1 MKLKTLLCVALC
13 VVTSFAVAEDDEFAT
28 YVDVLYDIS
37 KGESSTLVIGGKEY
51 VVYGAKIGATRM
63 PLSDAIQD
71 YTRKYAELSGILAG
85 SQLNNLIRANT
96 LANWG
101 DAMRE
106 ILYDGFAAYK
116 DNERAYVDSLYGSA
130 ITTDQLNETK
140 DETAT
145 RISNMGVALSAQI
158 DSVATSFRNELSS
171 MQELATSLKG
181 QLQQI
186 NTRISELSAKS
197 NKTQE
202 EIAELSDLKKQA
214 ERVSVLEAASQKA
227 KTQLQQVSVRVAT
240 LETQVAGFVSRGAST
255 NNWKA
260 VSAWLGQK
268 DTEERKNN
276 GVFLEPAKVDK
287 GDASGSDSA
296 KDSYNYKKKDTI
308 FTMLEDL
315 GIAPVVNDKQR
326 TAWKELGQREPD
338 RYFYIDATDR
348 SGAGVKCF
356 ARPSGSFP
364 APSNWVDGETITC
377 SNGVYSASGS
387 SYANVA
393 KTIQAYLNNANA
405 SGVKGA
411 GSDAQIGDDS
421 LWSTNNTKNPANENF
436 DKEDRT
442 NPWNL
447 ITYTGDSSVSPK
459 DVRHLNSIS
468 FLGEY
473 SSAFGNAFSL
483 YGFYNA
489 PDGAIP
495 YVSRDDTEST
505 LCWKN
510 GLEADGGESNT
521 YGERT
526 KTIQILKSHD
536 SDSTEVD
543 AELPRYISLYG
554 FGDTATKKGMIP
566 YKASETTLGWKT
578 DGVKIVGTDK
588 STNWSGDE
596 DPAQTITFASASDSN
611 VKVTV
616 SGTKNDATVTIG
628 VYYK

>member
-1 MKLKTLLCVALC
+1 MKLKTLICVALC
-13 VVTSFAVAEDDEFAT
+13 VVASFAFAEEDEFAT

-51 VVYGAKIGATRM
+51 VVYGAKIGSTRM
-63 PLSDAIQD
+63 LLSDAVQD

-116 DNERAYVDSLYGSA
+116 DNERAYVDSLYSSA

-140 DETAT
+140 DETAA

-197 NKTQE
+197 NKTQD
-202 EIAELSDLKKQA
+202 EIAELADLKNQA
-214 ERVSVLEAASQKA
+214 ERISMLEAASQKA
-227 KTQLQQVSVRVAT
+227 KTQLQQVSVRVAA

-268 DTEERKNN
+268 DKDERKNN
-276 GVFLEPAKVDK
+276 GVFLEPAKVDT
-287 GDASGSDSA
+287 GSSSGGQGEA
-296 KDSYNYKKKDTI
+296 GNYNYKNKDTI

-315 GIAPVVNDKQR
+315 GVVPVVNDAQR
-326 TAWKELGQREPD
+326 EAWKNLGKREPD
-338 RYFYIDATDR
+338 RYFYIATTDR
-348 SGAGVKCF
+348 SGSDDKSF
-356 ARPSGSFP
+356 AMPMKAFP
-364 APSNWVDGETITC
+364 APSNWADGETITC
-377 SNGVYSASGS
+377 ANGVYSASGS

-393 KTIQAYLNNANA
+393 RTVQAYLNNANA
-405 SGVKGA
+405 SGITGA

-421 LWSTNNTKNPANENF
+421 LWSTNNTKNPANANF
-436 DKEDRT
+436 DKNDRT

-447 ITYTGDSSVSPK
+447 VTYTGDSNVSPEGY
-459 DVRHLNSIS
+459 RHINSVD
-468 FLGEY
+468 FLGDY
-473 SSAFGNAFSL
+473 SAVFGNAFSL
-483 YGFYNA
+483 YGFWKA
-489 PDGAIP
+489 PDGAVP
-495 YVSRDDTEST
+495 YVDRTDTEST
-505 LCWKN
+505 LCWRK
-510 GLEADGGESNT
+510 GLEADGGEGDT
-521 YGERT
+521 YTERT
-526 KTIQILKSHD
+526 KTIQILKSHN

-554 FGDTATKKGMIP
+554 FSDAKKGQVP
-566 YKASETTLGWKT
+566 YKKSDTELGW
-578 DGVKIVGTDK
+578 GGVVKIIGTDD
-588 STNWSGDE
+588 STNWSGD
-596 DPAQTITFASASDSN
+596 DTPAQTITFASASDSN

-616 SGTKNDATVTIG
+616 TGDNTSATVTIG